1 MRVGYAFVVTDL
13 FHVGQLRHLRMAK
26 KLCDYLIVGI
36 LSNEAVASYKREPI
50 IPFDERVDII
60 NAIDFVDM
68 VVRQDDRDPTET
80 LKRLTE
86 DGWHIDLLIHADDW
100 PEIPGSEYIKSVG
113 GKVVRTPYG
122 ASLTT
127 TTKIIEKIIDRAGC
141 VT

>member
-1 MRVGYAFVVTDL
+1 MRFGYAFVVADL